1 MKSRIS
7 ILFAAFLI
15 GLAAMLGSPAAWGQ
29 AATSLR
35 GSVTDPSGSAIPN
48 ATVRLINTGT
58 NSTRT
63 DTTNANGEYV
73 FLQVTP
79 GAYRMEIEATG
90 FTKYAQTGIH
100 LLVNEPVTIDV
111 KLKIGSQQQTV
122 TVTEA
127 SGAQINT
134 TDASIGNA
142 IGEEPISQLPFESR
156 NVVGLLSLQPGV
168 TYFADPQERDDYRS
182 GSVNGG
188 KSDQGNVTL
197 DGVDVNDQQNR
208 TAFTSV
214 LRVTLDSVEEFRTTT
229 TNGGA
234 DQGRSSGAQVSLVTK
249 SGNNVYHGAA
259 YEYHRNTI
267 TTANTYFNNLD
278 GVPRPKLLRNV
289 FGAAV
294 GGPVKKDRLFFF
306 VNYEGRRDASD
317 SSAIRTVPNDT
328 FRQGIFTYNNCQSID
343 SDGNCN
349 GPGTATLTPD
359 QITSGVDPLHIGP
372 DPSILTLFQSYPHPN
387 DTSVGDGLNT
397 AGFRFNSSTPLRF
410 NTYIARLDY
419 QLDSA
424 GKHHLFFRGN
434 LQNDNFVSGVP
445 QFPGQ
450 PNSSSHLE
458 NAKGIAVGYTW
469 GISPNLVNNLR
480 YGLTRQAYSDSGV
493 QQVPY
498 VTPRDMDQIF
508 SGSRNLDAI
517 IPVHQI
523 SDDLSWTRGN
533 HTLQFGGVMRFIS
546 VARND
551 QGSSFSDG
559 FMNASW
565 LADLGDSLLVSDAD
579 PGSTTDYV
587 RQMTNLLGLVSEGD
601 AQYNYDK
608 AGNALPEGAF
618 VKRKYIDNEY
628 ELYGMDS
635 WKINRGLTVT
645 AGLRISLFPA
655 LYEANGNQTSS
666 NIATGD
672 WFNMRGKLAAEG
684 LPQSEVTPLDYILA
698 GSPGGTG
705 LYPNQHHFSPRFAV
719 AYSPQSESGFMR
731 KLFGGPGKS
740 SIRAG
745 IGLYYDILG
754 QSLIQL
760 ANLTAQ
766 GFSTAISNPTT
777 STESTAPRFT
787 STTQIPDGLLPT
799 APPSGFPQ
807 IPPPDL
813 LSITTGV
820 DHNLKSPY
828 TLNADLSYSREFG
841 HGFLLQGEYIGRFSR
856 RSLQGDD
863 VATPTDLVDTISGTD
878 YFSAANAM
886 QKYVRANGG
895 LGVDVSQVQPI
906 AWFENIFPG
915 YAGSGY
921 TATQNL
927 YQNYWIGNSGNDT
940 TPLAYIDTDAY
951 GCSPCSKFGPYALYN
966 QQYASLA
973 VYRTRGRGD
982 YHSMQ
987 WTLRKTFT
995 NGVQFDFNYT
1005 LGKSIDLGSTRE
1017 SDGRVIS
1024 QIINP
1029 WSPEQM
1035 RSVSDYDVRHIV
1047 SAFVVAELPFGRGK
1061 KFGSDMNKVANAFFG
1076 GWQVSG
1082 IWRQSSSL
1090 PVSVDDGGEWATNWN
1105 IEGFADLIAPVKQNT
1120 TKNAPGGPNMFP
1132 DKDVAYSAFDLNYP
1146 GQSGSRNVVRGQGFF
1161 TIDASLDKRFLMPW
1175 SEAQSLQFR
1184 AEVFNLTNTAR
1195 FDVLQSSLF
1204 LGSQGSFGQYN
1215 GTLGTPRVMQFGLRY
1230 EF

>member
-7 ILFAAFLI
+7 ILFGAFLI
-15 GLAAMLGSPAAWGQ
+15 GLLMLIGGPAAWGQ

-35 GSVTDPSGSAIPN
+35 GNVTDPSGAAIPN
-48 ATVRLINTGT
+48 ASVRLINTGT
-58 NSTRT
+58 NATRT
-63 DTTNANGEYV
+63 ETTNAEGEYN

-79 GAYRMEIEATG
+79 GTYRVEVEATG
-90 FTKYAQTGIH
+90 FSNYAQLG
-100 LLVNEPVTIDV
+100 LQLQVNVPATVNV
-111 KLKIGSQQQTV
+111 KLKLGSQQQTV
-122 TVTEA
+122 TVTETG
-127 SGAQINT
+127 GAQINT

-142 IGEEPISQLPFESR
+142 IGQEPISQLPFESR

-168 TYFADPQERDDYRS
+168 TYFADPQDRDDYRS

-249 SGNNVYHGAA
+249 SGNNVYHGAV
-259 YEYHRNTI
+259 YEYNRNTA
-267 TTANTYFNNLD
+267 TEANTYFNNLD
-278 GVPRPKLLRNV
+278 GVPRAALIRNV

-294 GGPVKKDRLFFF
+294 GGPIKKDRLFFF
-306 VNYEGRRDASD
+306 ANYEGRRDRSD
-317 SSAIRTVPNDT
+317 SSAVRTVPNDN
-328 FRQGIFTYNNCQSID
+328 FRQGIFTYNTCTSYDAN
-343 SDGNCN
+343 GNCLN
-349 GPGTATLTPD
+349 PGQATLTPT
-359 QITSGVDPLHIGP
+359 QIATQVDPLGVGP
-372 DPSILTLFQSYPHPN
+372 DPNILTLFQSYPHPN

-397 AGFRFNSSTPLRF
+397 AGYRFNSATPLRF
-410 NTYIARLDY
+410 NTYIARIDY

-424 GKHHLFFRGN
+424 GKHHLFLRGN
-434 LQNDNFVSGVP
+434 LQNDNFVSGIP

-458 NAKGIAVGYTW
+458 NAKGIAIGYTW
-469 GISPNLVNNLR
+469 GISSTLVNNLR
-480 YGLTRQAYSDSGV
+480 YGLTRQGYSDSGV
-493 QQVPY
+493 QLVPY

-508 SGSRNLDAI
+508 SGSRNLNAI

-533 HTLQFGGVMRFIS
+533 HTLQFGGVMRLIS
-546 VARND
+546 VARID
-551 QGSSFSDG
+551 QGNSFSDG
-559 FMNASW
+559 FMNSSW
-565 LADLGDSLLVSDAD
+565 LLDTGSSLLVSDAD
-579 PGSTTDYV
+579 VNFGTDYV
-587 RQMTNLLGLVSEGD
+587 RQMTNLLGIVSEGD

-608 AGNALPEGAF
+608 AGNPLAEGQAI
-618 VKRKYIDNEY
+618 KRKYIDNEY
-628 ELYGMDS
+628 ELYAMDT
-635 WKINRGLTVT
+635 WKINRGLTVS
-645 AGLRISLFPA
+645 AGLRFSLFPA

-666 NIATGD
+666 NIPLGD

-684 LPQSEVTPLDYILA
+684 LPQSQVTPINYILSS
-698 GSPGGTG
+698 SPGGTG
-705 LYPNQHHFSPRFAV
+705 LYPNQHHFSPRFSI
-719 AYSPQSESGFMR
+719 AYSPQTDSGFMQ

-745 IGLYYDILG
+745 IGMYYDILG

-766 GFSTAISNPTT
+766 GFATSISNATN
-777 STESTAPRFT
+777 STESSAPRFT
-787 STTQIPDGLLPT
+787 STTQIPPGLLPP
-799 APPSGFPQ
+799 APPAGFPQ
-807 IPPPDL
+807 VPPPDL

-828 TLNADLSYSREFG
+828 TLNADLSISREFG
-841 HGFLLQGEYIGRFSR
+841 HGFLLEGSYIGRFSR

-863 VATPTDLVDTISGTD
+863 VATPTDLVDTMSGTD
-878 YFSAANAM
+878 YFSAATAM
-886 QKYVRANGG
+886 ENYVRANGG
-895 LGVDVSQVQPI
+895 LGADVNSVQPI

-915 YAGSGY
+915 YAGGGF

-927 YQNYWIGNSGNDT
+927 YQNYWLPNPGNDT
-940 TPLAYIDTDAY
+940 TALAEIDTTAD

-973 VYRTRGRGD
+973 VFRTRGRGD

-987 WTLRKTFT
+987 WTIRKTFT
-995 NGVQFDFNYT
+995 NGVQFDLNYT
-1005 LGKSIDLGSTRE
+1005 LGKSTDIGSTRE
-1017 SDGRVIS
+1017 TDGRVIS

-1029 WSPEQM
+1029 WRPQQM
-1035 RSVSDYDVRHIV
+1035 KAVSDYDVRHIV

-1061 KFGSDMNKVANAFFG
+1061 RFGSDMNKVANALFG

-1090 PVSVDDGGEWATNWN
+1090 PVGADNGGFWSTNWN
-1105 IEGFADLIAPVKQNT
+1105 VEGFGTLTAPVAQHT
-1120 TKNAPGGPNMFP
+1120 TKNAPGGPNIFP
-1132 DKDVAYSAFDLNYP
+1132 DATTAYGAFELTFP
-1146 GQSGSRNVVRGQGFF
+1146 GQSGSRNVIRGDGFF

-1175 SEAQSLQFR
+1175 SEKQSLQFR

-1195 FDVLQSSLF
+1195 FDVNQSSLF
-1204 LGSQGSFGQYN
+1204 LGSQDSFGKYN
-1215 GTLGTPRVMQFGLRY
+1215 GTLGTPRVMQLGLRY